1 MNKLAFV
8 FIMVAFT
15 AVVLA
20 LGYCSR
26 ATVSSNK
33 GEQAMNNQ
41 EAFNIM
47 VQHLRKQGR
56 KSELD
61 ASNCAYRSKDGLKC
75 AVGALISD
83 EKYQKKYEGHSAS
96 MLAQLTGMFK
106 GLDLYLLDDV
116 QNIHDNYPVTAWESR
131 LKGVAED
138 YELTL
143 PEDKR

>member
-1 MNKLAFV
+1 
-8 FIMVAFT
+8 
-15 AVVLA
+15 
-20 LGYCSR
+20 
-26 ATVSSNK
+26 
-33 GEQAMNNQ
+33 MNNQ

-56 KSELD
+56 KSVLPD
-61 ASNCAYRSKDGLKC
+61 NPNGCAYRGADGLKC
-75 AVGALISD
+75 AIGALISD

-106 GLDLYLLDDV
+106 GLDPYLLDDV

-131 LKGVAED
+131 LKGVAEE
-138 YELTL
+138 YSLTL